1 MAFVEDGRVPR
12 GWSQNPLLMLI
23 FLLASAAILAALG
36 FQYIGGYTPCPL
48 CLQQRYAYYMAI
60 PAVLLASYF
69 APATPALARLIVL
82 VVAVLFAAN
91 AALGVYHSGAEW
103 GWWPG
108 PQSCA
113 NGVPVDLSAGKLS
126 DALKNA
132 RVIRCDEAPWR
143 FLWLSFAGWN
153 VVISAA
159 LAALALIAGLK
170 VGRAPQS
177 R

>member
-1 MAFVEDGRVPR
+1 MAFVEEGRFPR
-12 GWSQNPLLMLI
+12 GWSQHPLLILV
-23 FLLASAAILAALG
+23 FALASGAILAALC

-48 CLQQRYAYYMAI
+48 CLQQRYAYYLSI
-60 PAVLLASYF
+60 PAILLAAYLAPS
-69 APATPALARLIVL
+69 APAAARIIVL
-82 VVAVLFAAN
+82 VVAAAFLAN

-113 NGVPVDLSAGKLS
+113 NGVPVDLSKGTLA

-159 LAALALIAGLK
+159 LCLIAFAA
-170 VGRAPQS
+170 GRRITAAG
-177 R
+177 